1 MIPINSTQSALEALD
16 HDDAG
21 VRYHGAWW
29 LGKHRAVEAIPKL
42 VECLKDEREVTCT
55 GGFPLR
61 RQAARSLGMIRNPI
75 CVPDLIRTLETND
88 AKLHEAT
95 LRALIEIK
103 DNRCIESLIYYLD
116 KNINDKPM
124 EALIETLAAHKAWEA
139 SDKIKPYLDSHCERI
154 ASSAASFFFI
164 CTGDITYLNTIISFL
179 DHDNRFVRQSAAFD
193 LARIANTR
201 ATTAIINANIPNN
214 IKLFAIKSILHES
227 IKTLDSP
234 QESNSN
240 KLDRLHQ
247 ELFKELDNLV
257 RENFSG
263 NLLDNQSLD
272 AVKNHLHSSPP
283 PTKNIP
289 T

>member
-103 DNRCIESLIYYLD
+103 DNRCIDSLIYYL
-116 KNINDKPM
+116 
-124 EALIETLAAHKAWEA
+124 
-139 SDKIKPYLDSHCERI
+139 
-154 ASSAASFFFI
+154 
-164 CTGDITYLNTIISFL
+164 
-179 DHDNRFVRQSAAFD
+179 
-193 LARIANTR
+193 
-201 ATTAIINANIPNN
+201 
-214 IKLFAIKSILHES
+214 
-227 IKTLDSP
+227 SP
-234 QESNSN
+234 I
-240 KLDRLHQ
+240 H
-247 ELFKELDNLV
+247 
-257 RENFSG
+257 
-263 NLLDNQSLD
+263 
-272 AVKNHLHSSPP
+272 
-283 PTKNIP
+283 I
-289 T
+289 